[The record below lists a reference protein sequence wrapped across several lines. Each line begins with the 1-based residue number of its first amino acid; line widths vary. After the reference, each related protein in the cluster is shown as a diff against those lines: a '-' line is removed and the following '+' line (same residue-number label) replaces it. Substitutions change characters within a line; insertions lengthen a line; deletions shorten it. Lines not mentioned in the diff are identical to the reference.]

1 MDLAK
6 LDFKNIY
13 VFYAALLLTSIVEL
27 YSFYSLKRNNY
38 YIGVPGFVFVGLM
51 HSILFSVKGIIHTH
65 SLYNV
70 LTIVLVTI
78 LGVYDKEKL
87 NNIKLAGIVF
97 AILAIICLEH
107 H

>member
-13 VFYAALLLTSIVEL
+13 VFYAALILTSIVEL
-27 YSFYSLKRNNY
+27 YSFYLLKRNNY

-65 SLYNV
+65 SLYHV